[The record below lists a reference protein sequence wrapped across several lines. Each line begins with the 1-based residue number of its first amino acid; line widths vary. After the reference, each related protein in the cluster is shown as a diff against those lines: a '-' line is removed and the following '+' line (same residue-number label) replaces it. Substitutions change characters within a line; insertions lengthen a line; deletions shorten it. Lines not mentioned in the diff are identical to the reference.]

1 MFGFA
6 LKTQLAKNT
15 LISESYMKLLS
26 YERDAIFLK
35 LDTKPN
41 TLYNLSQNKLEETKN
56 KSKQ

>member
-1 MFGFA
+1 
-6 LKTQLAKNT
+6 
-15 LISESYMKLLS
+15 MKLLS

-56 KSKQ
+56 KSKQQSWLVPYYH